1 MVNVIK
7 KIRSCLFSSA
17 EEGKLVSNFILNLTR
32 TVTERTIFLVNN
44 VDNTLG
50 AKNICAKILDNVSA
64 PDLLYNPPTS
74 KGIQ

>member
-7 KIRSCLFSSA
+7 KISSCLFSSA

-32 TVTERTIFLVNN
+32 TVTERTILLVND

-50 AKNICAKILDNVSA
+50 AKNICSKILDNVSA
-64 PDLLYNPPTS
+64 PD
-74 KGIQ
+74 